1 MRPVLP
7 TPHGAGEND
16 ENRLPKWRGGRKGMN
31 PALHTSLIET
41 LSLTLVITSVAAVEM
56 RHLRFSIAAY
66 LCQALLIVGLLLS
79 FATVNHALYWW
90 AATALVTKAI
100 LTPWVLF
107 RSIRG
112 VDDRELRPVIGF
124 VPSAVI
130 AALLMLGFFH
140 LTHSRTNF
148 LAPTAMGQLEVFRMN
163 LAVASTVFALG
174 LYAVLTRRDAIKTV
188 IGLCLLENGVHLS
201 LVSLAPGL
209 PETALFGVATEVVV
223 TVFLLVYVIGGV
235 RQEFGSTDTFRLH
248 ELRW

>member
-1 MRPVLP
+1 V
-7 TPHGAGEND
+7 
-16 ENRLPKWRGGRKGMN
+16 N
-31 PALHTSLIET
+31 PERLHTDLIET

-56 RHLRFSIAAY
+56 RRLKFSIIAY
-66 LCQALLIVGLLLS
+66 LCQALLIVALLLS
-79 FATVNHALYWW
+79 FASVNHALYWW

-100 LTPWVLF
+100 LTPWFLF

-112 VDDRELRPVIGF
+112 VDDHELKPVIGF
-124 VPSAVI
+124 GPSVVIVAVLMI
-130 AALLMLGFFH
+130 TFFRLAHGKVAL
-140 LTHSRTNF
+140 
-148 LAPTAMGQLEVFRMN
+148 LAPTGLAQLEVFRTN

-209 PETALFGVATEVVV
+209 SETALFGVATEVVV
-223 TVFLLVYVIGGV
+223 TVFLLLYVIGGV
-235 RQEFGSTDTFRLH
+235 RQVFGTTDTFRLR